1 MSHAEMSHSEADE
14 MGLGREDAAVR
25 IALLAA
31 NLPVFYTLYLLLSV
45 DVAGHPTRRAVK
57 PL

>member
-1 MSHAEMSHSEADE
+1 

-31 NLPVFYTLYLLLSV
+31 NLPVFYTLFLLLSV

>member
-1 MSHAEMSHSEADE
+1 

-25 IALLAA
+25 IDLLAA
-31 NLPVFYTLYLLLSV
+31 NLPVFYKLYLQVSV
-45 DVAGHPTRRAVK
+45 EVAGHPTRRAVK